1 MPDQNKSL
9 ARIASALLLILA
21 LLWCVYWFVH
31 AWHYWEDDAYI
42 HLEFARSFAS
52 GHGFAFNGRV
62 VAGDSAPL
70 WVFLLAAMHLL
81 IPDWLLAGKLLT
93 VLGTV
98 LAFSGTY
105 TFARRLA
112 ASILPS
118 GAAATVFPA
127 ALVLLLAVNPY
138 FCYWAFSGMES
149 VAASGLACFAVL
161 ATTRSQPTLK
171 SFLTASLLIG
181 LAPLL
186 RPEMFF
192 LSALLILPLVGQWNH
207 LSGKPA
213 SLSKLAAFASAL
225 FLVAAPLTLWSM
237 YSLHA
242 FGHIL
247 PNTNAAKRAALT
259 DSVPRHLL
267 TIYSAG
273 FPLILCGLAAGLL
286 YLLLRPSAVRRSLYT
301 AFASAFQS
309 PTKPISETS
318 PQTRTLPLAGWIF
331 ILWPLIATLFYI
343 ADHTYVQTR
352 YILLTA
358 PGITIVILLL
368 ALSLSQRAGRVLYI
382 AALAAALAV
391 SLVYARPFIRNKAI
405 DCLVTQDLALYI
417 RDRLPPDAP
426 VATYTI
432 GQIAF
437 VSLHPLLDTGGIT
450 RPDALPYFNSP
461 PQAMLHWVRSQGVQY
476 YMIGLQPEPGAV
488 LVYTND
494 VRFAAWTVHAA
505 RYSTTTP
512 VNLWKLPPSPT
523 PK

>member
-1 MPDQNKSL
+1 
-9 ARIASALLLILA
+9 
-21 LLWCVYWFVH
+21 
-31 AWHYWEDDAYI
+31 
-42 HLEFARSFAS
+42 
-52 GHGFAFNGRV
+52 
-62 VAGDSAPL
+62 
-70 WVFLLAAMHLL
+70 
-81 IPDWLLAGKLLT
+81 
-93 VLGTV
+93 
-98 LAFSGTY
+98 
-105 TFARRLA
+105 
-112 ASILPS
+112 
-118 GAAATVFPA
+118 
-127 ALVLLLAVNPY
+127 
-138 FCYWAFSGMES
+138 
-149 VAASGLACFAVL
+149 
-161 ATTRSQPTLK
+161 
-171 SFLTASLLIG
+171 
-181 LAPLL
+181 
-186 RPEMFF
+186 MFF
-192 LSALLILPLVGQWNH
+192 LSALLILPLVGLWNH

-301 AFASAFQS
+301 AFASAFRS
-309 PTKPISETS
+309 SAGPTSATPTQTS
-318 PQTRTLPLAGWIF
+318 SLPLAGWIF
-331 ILWPLIATLFYI
+331 LLWPSIATLFYI
-343 ADHTYVQTR
+343 ANHTYVQTR